1 MGEGMIKVTDVAMK
15 ELKAIMDRGRTAC
28 VDEFKEISY
37 GVDESNIALRLVL
50 TPDGYLAIIMD
61 VYREGDTVIE
71 DNGMKVLLIE
81 AELVDLVDGMLF
93 DCADTP
99 EGPHLQISTPP
110 QQT

>member
-37 GVDESNIALRLVL
+37 GIDESNIALRLVF

-71 DNGMKVLLIE
+71 DNGAKVLLIE
-81 AELVDLVDGMLF
+81 ADLVDSVDGMLF

-99 EGPHLQISTPP
+99 EGPNLQISNPS

>member
-1 MGEGMIKVTDVAMK
+1 MIKVTEVAMK
-15 ELKAIMDRGRTAC
+15 ELKAMMGRGRTAC
-28 VDEFKEISY
+28 VVEFKEISY
-37 GVDESNIALRLVL
+37 GVAESDIALRLVL

-71 DNGMKVLLIE
+71 DNGIKVLLIE
-81 AELVDLVDGMLF
+81 TELVDVVDGMLF

-99 EGPHLQISTPP
+99 EGPHLQMSPPP

>member
-1 MGEGMIKVTDVAMK
+1 MIKMTDVAMK

-28 VDEFKEISY
+28 VDEFREISY

-71 DNGMKVLLIE
+71 DNGTKVLLIE
-81 AELVDLVDGMLF
+81 AELVDVVDGMLF
-93 DCADTP
+93 DCTDTP
-99 EGPHLQISTPP
+99 EGPHLQISNLS
-110 QQT
+110 QQK

>member
-1 MGEGMIKVTDVAMK
+1 MIRVTDVAMK

-28 VDEFKEISY
+28 IDEFREISY

-71 DNGMKVLLIE
+71 DNGTKVLLIE
-81 AELVDLVDGMLF
+81 AELVDVVDGMLF
-93 DCADTP
+93 DCADTS
-99 EGPHLQISTPP
+99 EGPHLQISNPS
-110 QQT
+110 QQK

>member
-1 MGEGMIKVTDVAMK
+1 MIRVTDVAMK

-28 VDEFKEISY
+28 IDEFREISY

-71 DNGMKVLLIE
+71 DNGTKVLLIE
-81 AELVDLVDGMLF
+81 AELVDVVDGMLF
-93 DCADTP
+93 DCTDTP
-99 EGPHLQISTPP
+99 EGPHLQISNLS
-110 QQT
+110 QQK

>member
-1 MGEGMIKVTDVAMK
+1 MIKVTDVAMK
-15 ELKAIMDRGRTAC
+15 ELKAMMDRGRTAC

-71 DNGMKVLLIE
+71 DNCPITQHTILFFANSPG
-81 AELVDLVDGMLF
+81 ELMFYL
-93 DCADTP
+93 T
-99 EGPHLQISTPP
+99 II
-110 QQT
+110 

>member
-1 MGEGMIKVTDVAMK
+1 MIRVTDVAMK

-28 VDEFKEISY
+28 VDEFREISY

-71 DNGMKVLLIE
+71 DNGTKVLLIE
-81 AELVDLVDGMLF
+81 AELVDVVDGMLF
-93 DCADTP
+93 DCADTS
-99 EGPHLQISTPP
+99 EGPHLQISNPS
-110 QQT
+110 QQK

>member
-1 MGEGMIKVTDVAMK
+1 MIKMTDVAMK

-28 VDEFKEISY
+28 IDEFREISY

-71 DNGMKVLLIE
+71 DNGTKVLLIE
-81 AELVDLVDGMLF
+81 AELVDVVDGMLF
-93 DCADTP
+93 DCTDTP
-99 EGPHLQISTPP
+99 EGPHLQISNLS
-110 QQT
+110 QQK

>member
-1 MGEGMIKVTDVAMK
+1 MIKVTDVAMK
-15 ELKAIMDRGRTAC
+15 ELKAMMDRGRTAC

-71 DNGMKVLLIE
+71 DNCPITQHTTLLSHCTTYYI
-81 AELVDLVDGMLF
+81 VF
-93 DCADTP
+93 R
-99 EGPHLQISTPP
+99 Q
-110 QQT
+110 

>member
-1 MGEGMIKVTDVAMK
+1 MIKVTDVAMQ

-37 GVDESNIALRLVL
+37 GADESDIALRLVP
-50 TPDGYLAIIMD
+50 TPNGHLAIIMD
-61 VYREGDTVIE
+61 IYREGDTVIE
-71 DNGMKVLLIE
+71 DNGTKVLLIE
-81 AELVDLVDGMLF
+81 ADLIDLVDGMLF

-99 EGPHLQISTPP
+99 EGPHLQISNPP

>member
-1 MGEGMIKVTDVAMK
+1 MIKVTDVAMK
-15 ELKAIMDRGRTAC
+15 ELKAMMGRGRTAC

-81 AELVDLVDGMLF
+81 AELVDSVDGMSF

-99 EGPHLQISTPP
+99 EGPHLQISNSS
-110 QQT
+110 QQSR

>member
-1 MGEGMIKVTDVAMK
+1 MIRVTDVAMK

-28 VDEFKEISY
+28 IDEFREISY

-71 DNGMKVLLIE
+71 DNGTKVLLIE
-81 AELVDLVDGMLF
+81 AELVDSVDGMLF
-93 DCADTP
+93 DCADTS
-99 EGPHLQISTPP
+99 EGPHLQISNPS
-110 QQT
+110 QQK

>member
-1 MGEGMIKVTDVAMK
+1 MIRVTDVAMK

-28 VDEFKEISY
+28 IDEFREISY

-71 DNGMKVLLIE
+71 HNGTKVLLIE
-81 AELVDLVDGMLF
+81 AELVDSVDGMLF
-93 DCADTP
+93 DCADTS
-99 EGPHLQISTPP
+99 EGPHLQISNPS
-110 QQT
+110 QQK

>member
-1 MGEGMIKVTDVAMK
+1 MIKVTEVAMK
-15 ELKAIMDRGRTAC
+15 ELKAMMGRGRTAC
-28 VDEFKEISY
+28 VVEFKEISY
-37 GVDESNIALRLVL
+37 GVAESDIALRLVL

-71 DNGMKVLLIE
+71 DNGIKVLLIE
-81 AELVDLVDGMLF
+81 AELVDVVDGMLF

-99 EGPHLQISTPP
+99 EGPHLQMSPPP